1 MKNLEKTRKYFAND
15 RYATELTGIII
26 DEVWENYAKCSMK
39 VRPEHLNANG
49 FVMGG
54 AIFTLADFAFAAA
67 SNTEERNSVS
77 LSSTI
82 EYFRPAK
89 GRELYAEAVCKKGGR
104 QVGFYE
110 MTVTD
115 EEGKKIAQV
124 NTSGFFSAKSKE

>member
-26 DEVWENYAKCSMK
+26 DEVREDYAKCSMK

-67 SNTEERNSVS
+67 SNTEDRNSVS

>member
-26 DEVWENYAKCSMK
+26 DEVRENYAKCSMK

>member
-1 MKNLEKTRKYFAND
+1 MKNLEETRKYFAND

-26 DEVWENYAKCSMK
+26 DEVREDYAKCSMEIY
-39 VRPEHLNANG
+39 PQHLNANG

-67 SNTEERNSVS
+67 SNTEEKNSVS

-89 GRELYAEAVCKKGGR
+89 GSVLYAEAVCKKGGR

-110 MTVTD
+110 ITVTD
-115 EEGKKIAQV
+115 EEGKKVAQV
-124 NTSGFFSAKSKE
+124 NTSGFFSAGSKE